1 MAKATNINVA
11 TDDEDDHALL
21 RLRKDPD
28 ERLVMWGIAYPAAIR
43 LHACACSA
51 SASPCVLL

>member
-1 MAKATNINVA
+1 MSVNVT
-11 TDDEDDHALL
+11 TDDEDDQELP

-43 LHACACSA
+43 
-51 SASPCVLL
+51 